1 MCLVSLRSY
10 IEDFRAQHYQYESHR
25 EIFMA
30 APTSATETGIISLRD
45 LIDFISHV
53 ADCYPDI
60 LKDFPQ
66 ELIDMLSQQ
75 HLVMEPELRE
85 KLVGS
90 LVLLKKK
97 DLVDSVTYALSQNA
111 VITSFLWTAN
121 VFALQITSY
130 SVPHSH
136 YHPEQNPTCITFSEN
151 SVRDSHVQ
159 RQIYQ
164 PQA

>member
-1 MCLVSLRSY
+1 
-10 IEDFRAQHYQYESHR
+10 
-25 EIFMA
+25 MA

-45 LIDFISHV
+45 LIDFIAHV

-60 LKDFPQ
+60 LKEFPQ

-97 DLVDSVTYALSQNA
+97 DLLDSVTYVSSRGIWWRAL
-111 VITSFLWTAN
+111 I
-121 VFALQITSY
+121 
-130 SVPHSH
+130 
-136 YHPEQNPTCITFSEN
+136 
-151 SVRDSHVQ
+151 
-159 RQIYQ
+159 
-164 PQA
+164 